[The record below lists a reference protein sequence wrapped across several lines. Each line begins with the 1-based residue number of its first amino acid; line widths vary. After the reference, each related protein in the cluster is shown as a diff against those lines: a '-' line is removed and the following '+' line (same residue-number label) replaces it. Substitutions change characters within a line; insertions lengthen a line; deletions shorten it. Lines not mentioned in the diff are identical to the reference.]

1 MGKYIVFLLLIVMA
15 CAPKSFASGGD
26 PERDRAGKKYDKLN
40 AKALKARQRYLEVVN
55 EKVSGKKLIK
65 ASRKMKE
72 AEAELQKFK
81 NGMVPDTRHRH
92 NSH

>member
-1 MGKYIVFLLLIVMA
+1 
-15 CAPKSFASGGD
+15 
-26 PERDRAGKKYDKLN
+26 
-40 AKALKARQRYLEVVN
+40 VN

-65 ASRKMKE
+65 AGRKMKE

-81 NGMVPDTRHRH
+81 NGMIPDTRHRH